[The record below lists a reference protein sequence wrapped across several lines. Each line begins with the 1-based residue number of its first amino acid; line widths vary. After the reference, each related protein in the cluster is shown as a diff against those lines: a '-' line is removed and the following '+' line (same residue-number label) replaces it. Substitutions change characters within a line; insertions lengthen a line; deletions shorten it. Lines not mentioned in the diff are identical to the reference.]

1 MEQSEVEVV
10 RSRDMA
16 RGAAVRAD
24 RLREVLSARACVRN
38 VVIVNHMN
46 EACPALRSNV
56 RSVAL
61 Q

>member
-1 MEQSEVEVV
+1 MEQIVVEEDRAV
-10 RSRDMA
+10 A
-16 RGAAVRAD
+16 GALKVY

-38 VVIVNHMN
+38 AVIVNHMN